1 MCNNGYTGDFA
12 RTTIVGEP
20 SAEQRKLYRVAY
32 KSLQAA
38 IRGVKPG
45 GLCSEIDRIARH
57 VIEDAGY
64 GKYQHPWAT
73 GHQLGYG
80 LHGQPVLG
88 PGGDVPLQAGMVV
101 NIEPS
106 LYTFDEWSVGGVEL
120 EDTVRVT
127 ATGYELPT
135 HFAYDEN

>member
-1 MCNNGYTGDFA
+1 
-12 RTTIVGEP
+12 
-20 SAEQRKLYRVAY
+20 
-32 KSLQAA
+32 
-38 IRGVKPG
+38 
-45 GLCSEIDRIARH
+45 

-88 PGGDVPLQAGMVV
+88 PGVDVPLQAGMVV

-106 LYTFDEWSVGGVEL
+106 LYTFDDLSIGGVEI
-120 EDTVRVT
+120 EDSVLVT
-127 ATGYELPT
+127 ENGHEWLT
-135 HFAYDEN
+135 HFPYDEKLLA